1 MGCAKSLAENNF
13 GGTLDGETMSVIGK
27 WEFPAVCFC
36 MIFSVIKKISDKMPV
51 KERKSFLNG
60 FDDVLIRNARGK

>member
-1 MGCAKSLAENNF
+1 METKKSYSAKEKQAYYMGKGAA
-13 GGTLDGETMSVIGK
+13 MAHGK
-27 WEFPAVCFC
+27 
-36 MIFSVIKKISDKMPV
+36 FSVIKKISDKMPV